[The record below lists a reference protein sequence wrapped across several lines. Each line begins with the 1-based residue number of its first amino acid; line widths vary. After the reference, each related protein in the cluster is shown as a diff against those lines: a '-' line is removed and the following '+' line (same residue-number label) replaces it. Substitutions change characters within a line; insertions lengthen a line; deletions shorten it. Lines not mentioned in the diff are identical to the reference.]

1 VANTF
6 DPFSITHYPTIRP
19 SSVVP
24 VSIDTLVNEKYS
36 PNARGEYPQYVV
48 VQFEDIYRYL
58 LPENR
63 RDPMKDSMLNFLGVH
78 PNIVIQPMVEQLY
91 KAMICVDAVYDFKVE
106 FRRMHA
112 PPDRILSGKIR
123 DKNGLLYERFR
134 VWVMKR
140 LKV

>member
-1 VANTF
+1 MANTF

-24 VSIDTLVNEKYS
+24 VGIETLLGEKYS
-36 PNARGEYPQYVV
+36 PSARGDFRYFV

-63 RDPMKDSMLNFLGVH
+63 RDLMKDRMLNFFGVH

-91 KAMICVDAVYDFKVE
+91 KAMICVDAVYDTKVE

-112 PPDRILSGKIR
+112 PPDRILRGKIAN
-123 DKNGLLYERFR
+123 KNGMLYERFR
-134 VWVMKR
+134 VWIRAR